1 VFYKKHVWSR
11 KISDIMQLHHENLM
25 EISIIS
31 HFSKILKLKNV
42 TLYREMDIIF
52 GFSDPQVSKIS

>member
-1 VFYKKHVWSR
+1 
-11 KISDIMQLHHENLM
+11 MLLHHENLM